1 MNILSAVI
9 SAASDAMILCVQILI
24 LSVISERQCSKIRFT
39 AVVVIAAITG
49 FVSELLLYSSGG
61 NSVFP
66 ILIFY
71 GMRLC
76 LLALL
81 ALKSFGIKNI
91 MNLMIIQY
99 FCLILIVSVA
109 ALFPLKAVEENPYLN
124 YIPMIVVPACMLIA
138 AICFKIKT
146 RYKTKI
152 INGAASSIPVYTY
165 ICIFIAIFL
174 ESGLIAV
181 LCYDTSK
188 IELQIMAVKIL
199 SLLLIICVTVLIVS
213 LAVNVLYQK
222 YYAGLNKILR
232 EQVNSQLLHYEKREK
247 INSEIQSFRHDFN
260 NHIKCLETMMA
271 SQKYIEAMS
280 YLERISGMMP
290 FGEFLFRT
298 GNYISD
304 AILTETQENSMSEN
318 ITIGFKGCIPQNI
331 DSADLCI
338 ILSNAMRNASEACHA
353 LSGSKNIS
361 VYGNYQQGIFILIIK
376 NPTILKGNEKDIYPK
391 TSKSDN
397 LSHGFGFSNIQYV
410 VNKYEGTMH
419 TLLEDGFFTLSVTL
433 KLQ

>member
-1 MNILSAVI
+1 MNVLSAVI
-9 SAASDAMILCVQILI
+9 SAISDTMILCIQILV
-24 LSVISERQCSKIRFT
+24 LSVISEKQCSKIRFV
-39 AVVVIAAITG
+39 AVVIIAAITG
-49 FVSELLLYSSGG
+49 FVSEFLLYSVGK
-61 NSVFP
+61 NSLFP

-71 GMRLC
+71 GLRLC

-81 ALKSFGIKNI
+81 ALKSFGIKDI
-91 MNLMIIQY
+91 LSLMIIQY
-99 FCLILIVSVA
+99 LCMILNDAIA
-109 ALFPLKAVEENPYLN
+109 ALFPSKAVAENPYIN
-124 YIPMIVVPACMLIA
+124 YIPMIAVPTSMLII
-138 AICFKIKT
+138 AIYLKIKT
-146 RYKTKI
+146 KYKTKVI
-152 INGAASSIPVYTY
+152 YGAVSSIPVYTY

-213 LAVNVLYQK
+213 LTVNVLYQK

-247 INSEIQSFRHDFN
+247 INAEIQSFRHDFN
-260 NHIKCLETMMA
+260 NHIKCLESMMA
-271 SQKYIEAMS
+271 SQKYDEAMS

-304 AILTETQENSMSEN
+304 AILTEIQENSVSEN
-318 ITIGFKGCIPQNI
+318 ITISFKGCIPQNI

-338 ILSNAMRNASEACHA
+338 VLSNAMRNAAEACHA
-353 LSGSKNIS
+353 LSGGKNIS
-361 VYGNYQQGIFILIIK
+361 VYGNYQQGIFILVIK
-376 NPTILKGNEKDIYPK
+376 NPTALEGNEKDFFPK
-391 TSKSDN
+391 TSKSDT

-410 VNKYEGTMH
+410 VSKYEGTMH
-419 TLLEDGFFTLSVTL
+419 TLLEDGFFTLSITL
-433 KLQ
+433 KLH